1 MSPKQLP
8 AIRDSHIALQR
19 QRGFLIPLALFI
31 VVVMGL
37 LALALT
43 RMSTQAGL
51 ASAQELLSLQAFY
64 AGESGAQQ
72 GMNQLYPP
80 ADPNLN
86 IRDDVNA
93 RCDGVV
99 RTLAFAGVTGLSG
112 CSAAVSCNCVSCTPA
127 AATSFYTITSVGSCN
142 AGTLSA
148 TRTIRV
154 GSFMDKD
161 AE

>member
-31 VVVMGL
+31 VVVMAL

-43 RMSTQAGL
+43 RMSTQTGL

-80 ADPNLN
+80 AGPNLRAN
-86 IRDDVNA
+86 VNA

-161 AE
+161 LE